1 MKRYEISKC
10 CVFNKVQEQW
20 GKFSNMGNAHGV
32 VVNGVRIKNTEALY
46 QACRFPDYP
55 DIQKEILE
63 TKSGM
68 AAKMCSKKYRKTHTR
83 ADWREV
89 RLDVMRY
96 CVELKLYQNWGHL
109 KPLLI
114 ETGDRPIV
122 ELSHKDQYW
131 GTTVVQNDNKFVEGE
146 NVLGEIWNDIKCD
159 LDKYKVRPTHNI
171 ENFKLCG
178 IDIK

>member
-1 MKRYEISKC
+1 MKKYEISEC
-10 CVFNKVQEQW
+10 CVFNKVKEQW
-20 GKFSNMGNAHGV
+20 GKFSNMGNDHGV
-32 VVNGVRIKNTEALY
+32 VVNGVRIRNTEALY

-55 DIQKEILE
+55 DIQKEIIE
-63 TKSGM
+63 THSGM
-68 AAKMCSKKYRKTHTR
+68 GAKMCSRKYRTNHTR
-83 ADWREV
+83 ADWDEV

-114 ETGDRPIV
+114 ETGDRQIV
-122 ELSHKDQYW
+122 ERSHKDQYW
-131 GTTVVQNDNKFVEGE
+131 GTTFVKNDNKFVEGE
-146 NVLGEIWNDIKCD
+146 NVLGEIWNDIKRD

-171 ENFKLCG
+171 ENFKLYG